1 MATWKKDLLVNG
13 SAEATEV
20 KQKVIIEKHK
30 INLEKEK
37 KSKELQRAGFLKS
50 VR

>member
-20 KQKVIIEKHK
+20 KQKVMIEKHK

-37 KSKELQRAGFLKS
+37 NPKNFRELVSSSQ
-50 VR
+50 